1 VLTKLEKETVILYN
15 EEEAT
20 ATVYTHNQ
28 KLTAKLRRMAEKFPD
43 KVYPEGWEHPGAV
56 SYIVP
61 KSCISVR
68 EPYSEARRA
77 AQSRQAKAAG
87 VRPPQRKLISKKA
100 DSS

>member
-1 VLTKLEKETVILYN
+1 MSLTKPERETIILFN

-20 ATVYTHNQ
+20 ATVYTHNA

-61 KSCISVR
+61 KGCISVR
-68 EPYSEARRA
+68 EPYSEARRRA
-77 AQSRQAKAAG
+77 DSQRAKAAG
-87 VRPPQRKLISKKA
+87 IRPPRRGGN
-100 DSS
+100 